1 MRRCILLTLSLLI
14 LGPAAAFAQ
23 NVADRTTP
31 VEGLRDNAPGLH
43 ALTNVEVVV
52 APGTVVEGATVVI
65 RGGVIEQ
72 VGTDVSVPAGARV
85 WDLEG
90 HTVYAG
96 FIDPHSDVGMGEPRT
111 EDTHRGPAYWNP
123 QIQSFISAANEYV
136 HDDDRTG
143 ELRAQGIGA
152 ALAVPQL
159 GIFRGETALVSL
171 GEGPDNRLIISSGQ
185 AQSVSYSRSN
195 DLSGGYPTSLM
206 GSIALIRQ
214 TLYDTDWYREAQA
227 VYRSNP
233 QGLDRPETN
242 RSLEALDA
250 AARGQVPLLF
260 EARNQDE
267 LQWTLTLSEEFPID
281 VWIRGD
287 GNEYQILDVVSQMD
301 APLIIPVDFPERP
314 DLSNPDAALG
324 ASVAMLRNWYL
335 APENP
340 ARLAGE
346 GVEFAFTAD
355 GLDDAEDYLAN
366 IRTAVTRGLDREV
379 ALAALTTVPA
389 GMVGAAATHGTV
401 EAGKVANLVVTD
413 GDLFDDGAV
422 VRDVW
427 VDGRRYPIDPAPA
440 VDVRGDWVVTAPDGP
455 TGPVEGRLALE
466 GSRTSPSGTLTVNG
480 QSVELRSASVRA
492 DARRVRFQVPGEA
505 LEIPGVMRFSA
516 TLSGDELHG
525 WGEMPDG
532 SRLNWHGQRTAEF
545 QPAENGENRARRQ
558 AAELDLP
565 DLRPALDFGRE
576 ALPDQP
582 EHVLV
587 QGATIWT
594 MGPQGIL
601 EDADLLVREG
611 RVVEVGPGL
620 EAPADAQV
628 IDAAGKHVTPGLIDA
643 HIHSGSG
650 GGINETGSAIV
661 PEVRLGDV
669 VTANNAWMYRQLA
682 GGLTTA
688 HLMHGS
694 ANPIGGQNVHMKMR
708 WGALP
713 HEQKL
718 EGAPRTVKFA
728 LGENVKRRTERY
740 PDTRMGTEQIIRDH
754 FKAAREY
761 EARWADWEAGGDGIP
776 PRRDL
781 RMEALVDIMN
791 GDILIQA
798 HSYRQDEILMLMRVA
813 EEFDVTI
820 DAFHHGV
827 EAYKVAP
834 ELREHGAAAVVW
846 SDWGGFKIEAYDNTL
861 YNARLL
867 NEEGVVTSLHSDNS
881 EIAARMHWEAAKVV
895 RSGVDEEDAL
905 AMVTINTARAL
916 GIDHLVGSLEE
927 GKDADFVI
935 WSESPVSQFTRAE
948 QTWVDGRRYFDLDEN
963 RELERRVEDER
974 SRLVQFILNNSR

>member
-1 MRRCILLTLSLLI
+1 MRRCILLALSILI
-14 LGPAAAFAQ
+14 LGPGGAFAQ
-23 NVADRTTP
+23 NVADQTLP
-31 VEGLRDNAPGLH
+31 VEGLRENAPGLH
-43 ALTNVEVVV
+43 ALTDVQVVV
-52 APGTVVEGATVVI
+52 APGNVLESATVVI
-65 RGGVIEQ
+65 RDGIIEQ
-72 VGTDVSVPAGARV
+72 VGTDVSIPTGARV
-85 WDLEG
+85 WDMEG

-96 FIDPHSDVGMGEPRT
+96 FIDPHSDLGMGDPRT
-111 EDTHRGPAYWNP
+111 DDTDRGPAYWNP
-123 QIQSFISAANEYV
+123 QIQSFISAAAEYA
-136 HDDDRTG
+136 HDEDRAE

-152 ALAVPQL
+152 ALAIPQL

-171 GEGPDNRLIISSGQ
+171 GDGPNNRRIISSGQ

-195 DLSGGYPTSLM
+195 DLGGGYPTSMM

-233 QGLDRPETN
+233 QGLNRPETN

-250 AARGQVPLLF
+250 AARGEVPLLF

-267 LQWTLTLSEEFPID
+267 LQWTLALAREFPFD
-281 VWIRGD
+281 FWIRGS
-287 GNEYQILDVVSQMD
+287 GTEYRILDVVSQMD
-301 APLIIPVDFPERP
+301 APLIVPVDFPDRP

-340 ARLAGE
+340 ARLAAE

-355 GLDDAEDYLAN
+355 GLDDAEDYMAN
-366 IRTAVTRGLDREV
+366 IRTAVARGLDRDV

-389 GMVGAAATHGTV
+389 GLAGAQATHGTV
-401 EAGKVANLVVTD
+401 EAGKVANLVIAD
-413 GDLFDDGAV
+413 GDLFDEDTAI
-422 VRDVW
+422 RDVW

-440 VDVRGDWVVTAPDGP
+440 VDVRGDWVVSSSDAPVGP
-455 TGPVEGRLALE
+455 TQGRLVLE
-466 GSRTSPSGTLTVNG
+466 GSRTSPSGTLTLNG
-480 QSVELRSASVRA
+480 QSVDLRSASIRPE
-492 DARRVRFQVPGEA
+492 ARRVRFAVPGQD
-505 LEIPGVMRFSA
+505 LDVPGLMRFSA
-516 TLSGDELHG
+516 TLSGDQLHG

-532 SRLNWHGQRTAEF
+532 SRITWHGERTAHFE
-545 QPAENGENRARRQ
+545 ATENGEARAQRE
-558 AAELDLP
+558 AATLDLP
-565 DLRPALDFGRE
+565 DLRPAVDFGRE
-576 ALPDQP
+576 ALPEQP

-587 QGATIWT
+587 RGATIWT
-594 MGPQGIL
+594 MGPQGIM

-611 RVVEVGPGL
+611 RVVEVGQGL
-620 EAPADAQV
+620 EAPAGAEI

-669 VTANNAWMYRQLA
+669 ITANNTWMYRQLA

-713 HEQKL
+713 EEQKL

-728 LGENVKRRTERY
+728 LGENVKRRTDRY

-761 EARWADWEAGGDGIP
+761 EARWARWEDTGDGIP

-846 SDWGGFKIEAYDNTL
+846 SDWGAFKIEAYDNTL
-861 YNARLL
+861 YNARVLF
-867 NEEGVVTSLHSDNS
+867 EEGVVTSLHSDNS
-881 EIAARMHWEAAKVV
+881 EIAARMHWEAGKVV
-895 RSGVDEEDAL
+895 RSGVPEEDAL

-916 GIDHLVGSLEE
+916 GIDEQVGSLEE

-948 QTWVDGRRYFDLDEN
+948 QTWIDGRRYFDLDEN
-963 RELERRVEDER
+963 RELEMRVEDER